1 MSCIRHFHRF
11 LFLSILF
18 VWGLGALSAPAQVVG
33 GTIAGDVVD
42 PTGGAVTGARV
53 LIRDQE
59 TGTVREL
66 ITAEGGTFS
75 APSIPVGAY
84 SVTISHDGF
93 APLQRTG
100 ISLAVGQGIH
110 LHLALSIGGAN
121 ETVSVVDTPQV
132 VDLSTQQSQGLVGE
146 RQVKELPLNGRSYDQ
161 LIELNPA
168 AVSYTTE
175 RSGGVGTSNSSVGN
189 MFSVS
194 GRRPQ
199 DNLFLL
205 NGVEYT
211 GASLINVTPG
221 GTSGQLLGV
230 DAVREFNVVSDTYG
244 ANYGK
249 RTGAQI
255 SIVTA
260 SGGNALHGSVYE
272 FLRNSALDA
281 RNYFDQA
288 QIPEFQRNNFGAAL
302 GGPLRHDKLF
312 AFANYE
318 GYRQNLGLSALS
330 FVPNDTSR
338 AAAVPTVKPLL
349 ALWPV
354 ANGPELLNPNGTP
367 SGIAEAFSNPPQN
380 VREDFGTTRVDTNL
394 TPNDLLFGVYTIDDS
409 DAATPSQN
417 PYSTIYER
425 LREQVVSAQ
434 EQHVFSPTL
443 LNTARFGYSRAAY
456 YFTGEVPVSVPG
468 WVAGAP
474 IGAVVISGSTASNG
488 ASQITL
494 AGANT
499 GSNNDTVR
507 NLFTADDHIF
517 WTHGKHQI
525 EAGVWLQRLQSNDNL
540 AQNQY
545 GQASFST
552 LASFLKGN
560 VATFTVVPAPTELG
574 WRSLFVAGYIED
586 AWKVT
591 PRLELRAGFRS
602 ESSTGWNEV
611 QNRASNY
618 GFTDGVINTNP
629 TIGGSALSQN
639 RAKFLPE
646 PRVGV
651 AYDVFGNGR
660 TALRASFG
668 AHKALLDTLDYRLD
682 QTAPFNTTLS
692 FSNTTV
698 DKLAGLADGSTS
710 GSGLISPSNV
720 QPDIATPT
728 VMAWTV
734 KLEQQIAP
742 ATSLTIGYV
751 GSHGYNQIL
760 SEDQNT
766 PPTVVCPAASCPAA
780 LAPGTIYYPTT
791 VKANPNV
798 ANTTSWVSQGVSN
811 YNALEV
817 DVRKQLSHGLQLRGV
832 YTWASNLDDG
842 SAWNT
847 SVSANTPA
855 FVMYPGNPRLDY
867 GLAATHIRNA
877 AAINGTWDL
886 PFGQTLFTSADPV
899 TRQFIGGW
907 SVSGIATLQSGF
919 PFSPQ
924 LGYNPTG
931 NGDTRNPVRPTLNPD
946 FHGGLYSKSPNQW
959 FNPAAFTAPYPGT
972 FGDAGRDTLSG
983 PGLADLDVSLAKS
996 TTIREGLHAQFRAEF
1011 FNVLNRAN
1019 FTTPNPVVYSSG
1031 PTPKTPAADA
1041 TQSATAGVISA
1052 TATTSRQIQFGLK
1065 LLF

>member
-1 MSCIRHFHRF
+1 MSCIRHFYRF
-11 LFLSILF
+11 LFLSILLA
-18 VWGLGALSAPAQVVG
+18 WGAGTPSALAQVVG

-42 PTGGAVTGARV
+42 PAGGAVSGAKV

-66 ITAEGGTFS
+66 ITSEGGAFS

-84 SVTISHDGF
+84 SVTVSHDGF

-110 LHLALSIGGAN
+110 LHLTLTVGGAN

-288 QIPEFQRNNFGAAL
+288 KIPEFQRNNFGAAL

-312 AFANYE
+312 AFGNYE

-330 FVPNDTSR
+330 FVPDDASR
-338 AAAVPTVKPLL
+338 AAAVPTVQPLL
-349 ALWPV
+349 ALWPI

-394 TPNDLLFGVYTIDDS
+394 TPNDLLFGVYTVDDS

-494 AGANT
+494 GGREYREQQRY
-499 GSNNDTVR
+499 GSEFVYR
-507 NLFTADDHIF
+507 GRPHILDP
-517 WTHGKHQI
+517 W
-525 EAGVWLQRLQSNDNL
+525 
-540 AQNQY
+540 
-545 GQASFST
+545 QASD
-552 LASFLKGN
+552 
-560 VATFTVVPAPTELG
+560 
-574 WRSLFVAGYIED
+574 RS
-586 AWKVT
+586 
-591 PRLELRAGFRS
+591 R
-602 ESSTGWNEV
+602 
-611 QNRASNY
+611 
-618 GFTDGVINTNP
+618 
-629 TIGGSALSQN
+629 
-639 RAKFLPE
+639 
-646 PRVGV
+646 
-651 AYDVFGNGR
+651 
-660 TALRASFG
+660 
-668 AHKALLDTLDYRLD
+668 
-682 QTAPFNTTLS
+682 
-692 FSNTTV
+692 
-698 DKLAGLADGSTS
+698 
-710 GSGLISPSNV
+710 
-720 QPDIATPT
+720 
-728 VMAWTV
+728 
-734 KLEQQIAP
+734 
-742 ATSLTIGYV
+742 
-751 GSHGYNQIL
+751 
-760 SEDQNT
+760 
-766 PPTVVCPAASCPAA
+766 C
-780 LAPGTIYYPTT
+780 
-791 VKANPNV
+791 
-798 ANTTSWVSQGVSN
+798 
-811 YNALEV
+811 
-817 DVRKQLSHGLQLRGV
+817 
-832 YTWASNLDDG
+832 
-842 SAWNT
+842 
-847 SVSANTPA
+847 
-855 FVMYPGNPRLDY
+855 
-867 GLAATHIRNA
+867 LAATAAIERQPCAEPIWTSVVFDACEFPEGQCGDLYGGSRSHRTGLAVALRRGLCRGCLEGDA
-877 AAINGTWDL
+877 AA
-886 PFGQTLFTSADPV
+886 
-899 TRQFIGGW
+899 
-907 SVSGIATLQSGF
+907 
-919 PFSPQ
+919 
-924 LGYNPTG
+924 
-931 NGDTRNPVRPTLNPD
+931 
-946 FHGGLYSKSPNQW
+946 
-959 FNPAAFTAPYPGT
+959 
-972 FGDAGRDTLSG
+972 
-983 PGLADLDVSLAKS
+983 
-996 TTIREGLHAQFRAEF
+996 
-1011 FNVLNRAN
+1011 
-1019 FTTPNPVVYSSG
+1019 
-1031 PTPKTPAADA
+1031 
-1041 TQSATAGVISA
+1041 
-1052 TATTSRQIQFGLK
+1052 
-1065 LLF
+1065 